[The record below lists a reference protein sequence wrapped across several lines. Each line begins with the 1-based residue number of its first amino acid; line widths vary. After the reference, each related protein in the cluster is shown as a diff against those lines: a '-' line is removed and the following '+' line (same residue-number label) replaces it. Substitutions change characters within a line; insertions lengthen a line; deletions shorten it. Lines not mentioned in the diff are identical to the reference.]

1 MAQLTPAF
9 PRAMN
14 ITNLCCLLEP
24 ISAMQRRIRKICRT
38 WIRLRQHFIVIA
50 QKPVDTDVVM
60 IMDAVNGWFK
70 QLEQS

>member
-14 ITNLCCLLEP
+14 IMNLCCLLEP

-38 WIRLRQHFIVIA
+38 WIRLA

-70 QLEQS
+70 QLEHGR